1 MYNDLVVCQRGA
13 QVEKKG
19 GKDEEKTQSEATN
32 LDSHAGLSAFC
43 QGPLHTTLLVCVHL
57 LPPTGSMLSGAM
69 G

>member
-1 MYNDLVVCQRGA
+1 MDA
-13 QVEKKG
+13 
-19 GKDEEKTQSEATN
+19 EKTQSETTN

-43 QGPLHTTLLVCVHL
+43 QGPLNTTLLVYVHL